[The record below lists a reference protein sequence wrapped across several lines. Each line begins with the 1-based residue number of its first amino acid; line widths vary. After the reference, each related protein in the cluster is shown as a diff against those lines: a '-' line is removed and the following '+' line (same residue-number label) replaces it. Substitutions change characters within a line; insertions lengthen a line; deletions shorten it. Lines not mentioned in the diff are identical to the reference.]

1 MLIQLAECGG
11 DGDRDAEERAR
22 ALLAA
27 HVRHFRST
35 HLRQPMADDG
45 AQAPA

>member
-11 DGDRDAEERAR
+11 DGESGAEKRAR
-22 ALLAA
+22 TLLTA

-35 HLRQPMADDG
+35 HLRQSMADDG